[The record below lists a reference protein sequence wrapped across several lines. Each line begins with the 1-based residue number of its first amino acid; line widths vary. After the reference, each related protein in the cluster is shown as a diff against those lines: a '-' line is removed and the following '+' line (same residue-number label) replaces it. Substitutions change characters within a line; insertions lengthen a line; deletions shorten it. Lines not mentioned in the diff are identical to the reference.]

1 MIQHQI
7 PVLALQHEI
16 ENIRLYPITQIVDQT
31 LLFLDKLHHQVDDLS
46 QQEMFGQFEVL
57 VLQLEK

>member
-7 PVLALQHEI
+7 PVLALQREI

-31 LLFLDKLHHQVDDLS
+31 LLFLDKLHHQLDDLF